1 MNLEGDINKVWS
13 EFLTGEWL
21 QEFGNSQAMQDL
33 AALTAGTLKTLGS
46 QIDLLRSELVA
57 KGIDISH

>member
-1 MNLEGDINKVWS
+1 
-13 EFLTGEWL
+13 
-21 QEFGNSQAMQDL
+21 MQDL